1 MRQHIRI
8 NHYRIYIKSKELNM
22 TRLSELAKDCAH
34 QRRIEM
40 STYPVDETHILARGR
55 FIEERIKPYFKFTG
69 ERVEGGPLHN
79 LEILLLVKIPE
90 LVIEDVEVITGT
102 LPRADCYKIENPLEP
117 VKGLAIKSGFTSK
130 VKDLL
135 GGVKGCT
142 HLTHLLCTMAPA
154 VMQGF
159 WAISYQKKYD
169 KSEKSKSRASKMGF
183 MLKNTCYA
191 WREDGEAYQK
201 MMKLLE
207 GEK

>member
-1 MRQHIRI
+1 M
-8 NHYRIYIKSKELNM
+8 S
-22 TRLSELAKDCAH
+22 RLSVLAKDCAH

-40 STYPVDETHILARGR
+40 STYPVDETHILSRGR
-55 FIEERIKPYFKFTG
+55 FIEERIKPYYKFTG

-79 LEILLLVKIPE
+79 LEILLLVRIPE
-90 LVIEDVEVITGT
+90 LIIEDIEVITGT
-102 LPRADCYKIENPLEP
+102 LPREDCYRINQSLEP
-117 VKGLAIKSGFTSK
+117 VKGLAVKSGFTSK
-130 VKDLL
+130 VRELV

-159 WAISYQKKYD
+159 WAISYQKKHEIN
-169 KSEKSKSRASKMGF
+169 EKSKSRASKMGH

-201 MMKLLE
+201 MLKLLNN
-207 GEK
+207 G

>member
-1 MRQHIRI
+1 M
-8 NHYRIYIKSKELNM
+8 S
-22 TRLSELAKDCAH
+22 RLSLLAKECAH

-40 STYPVDETHILARGR
+40 STYPVDETHILSRGR
-55 FIEERIKPYFKFTG
+55 FIEERIKPYYKLTG

-102 LPRADCYKIENPLEP
+102 LPRGDCYKTDKSLDP
-117 VKGLAIKSGFTSK
+117 VKGLTIKGGFTSK
-130 VKDLL
+130 VRELI

-159 WAISYQKKYD
+159 WAISYQKKHEISD
-169 KSEKSKSRASKMGF
+169 IRVERGFKMADL
-183 MLKNTCYA
+183 LKNTCYA
-191 WREDGEAYQK
+191 WREDGDAYQK
-201 MMKLLE
+201 MVKLLDE
-207 GEK
+207 RK

>member
-1 MRQHIRI
+1 M
-8 NHYRIYIKSKELNM
+8 S
-22 TRLSELAKDCAH
+22 RLSELAKDCAH

-55 FIEERIKPYFKFTG
+55 FIEERIRPYYKFTG

-90 LVIEDVEVITGT
+90 LVIEDAEVIKGT
-102 LPRADCYKIENPLEP
+102 LPRADCYKPDNPLDP
-117 VKGLAIKSGFTSK
+117 VKGLAIKSGFTSN

-154 VMQGF
+154 VLQGF
-159 WAISYQKKYD
+159 WAISYQKKYE
-169 KSEKSKSRASKMGF
+169 KSEKSVKRASKMGL

-201 MMKLLE
+201 MLKLL
-207 GEK
+207 GEKK